1 MKSNINPD
9 YETPFMPANMKK
21 SVRRIFLVL
30 LMTTIGCYG
39 KSLPQTPASSVSQA
53 SASWLTDITQP
64 TGLAFSR
71 DGGSIQA
78 FEMPQI
84 MGSGGG
90 MFDYDGD
97 GDLDIFLIGG
107 GDYPLSSTSPQVTSR
122 LFRQE
127 ADGHFVDVT
136 EESGLKN
143 TGYGMGIAVGDA
155 DNDGDLDVFLSN
167 AGDDRFFVNKGNGVF
182 IDHTPAAGVSDPNW
196 STACSFVDFD
206 RDGWLDL
213 VVVNYVDYFPGSP
226 CYDRS
231 GRRDFCGPQSFKGT
245 VDRLYRNKGV
255 TSEAG
260 GPLFEDHT
268 VVSGLAGAVGKG
280 LGVMCAD
287 FNDDE
292 RPDILVAN
300 DMEPNR
306 LWIQQKN
313 GTFRDEA
320 VVRGL
325 SVNQQGQAEAN
336 MGVVFDDLNRD
347 GRFDVLITHLRGES
361 NTLWQGEQG
370 GLYYD
375 ITPQTGLGPA
385 SISMTGF
392 GVTSI
397 DLNLDGRLDLLIVN
411 GHVKRPGG
419 LQRDSSA
426 TRDFW
431 SDYAQPNQLFLQTAP
446 GVFRNELQLAG
457 TFTETNSVARGL
469 IRGDIDNDG
478 DLDLL
483 VTTAN
488 GPARL
493 YRNDAPRDG
502 AWLLIRVIDAKR
514 CRDAYGARVTVECGD
529 QKWTQFVQPSSG
541 YLSHHDPRLH
551 FGLGGATEV
560 KRITV
565 HWPLRGGDIAEE
577 FTDVK
582 LNQSVEL
589 RRGTSTQ

>member
-1 MKSNINPD
+1 
-9 YETPFMPANMKK
+9 
-21 SVRRIFLVL
+21 
-30 LMTTIGCYG
+30 MTAIGCDG
-39 KSLPQTPASSVSQA
+39 KSSPQTPDPTVPQP
-53 SASWLTDITQP
+53 SASWLTEITRSA
-64 TGLAFSR
+64 GLGFSHE
-71 DGGSIQA
+71 GGSIQT

-84 MGSGGG
+84 MGAGGG

-107 GDYPLSSTSPQVTSR
+107 GDYPVSSASTHAASR

-136 EESGLKN
+136 DESGLKN

-167 AGDDRFFVNKGNGVF
+167 AGEDRFFVNQGHGVF
-182 IDHTPAAGVSDPNW
+182 TDHTSAAGVSDPNW

-255 TSEAG
+255 AADAG
-260 GPLFEDHT
+260 GPLFEDIT

-306 LWIQQKN
+306 LWIQQEN

-320 VVRGL
+320 VIRGL
-325 SVNQQGQAEAN
+325 SVNQHGQAEAN
-336 MGVVFDDLNRD
+336 MGVVFDDLNGD

-361 NTLWQGEQG
+361 NALWQGEQG
-370 GLYYD
+370 GLYCD

-385 SISMTGF
+385 SVPMTGF
-392 GVTSI
+392 GATSI

-419 LQRDSSA
+419 PLRDSSKA
-426 TRDFW
+426 VDFW
-431 SDYAQPNQLFLQTAP
+431 SEYAQSNQLFMQTGP
-446 GVFRNELQLAG
+446 GVFHHELRLASA
-457 TFTETNSVARGL
+457 FTGSNSVARGL
-469 IRGDIDNDG
+469 IRGDLDNDG

-483 VTTAN
+483 VTTAH
-488 GPARL
+488 GSVQL

-502 AWLLIRVIDAKR
+502 AWLLIRAIDTNHR
-514 CRDAYGARVTVECGD
+514 RDAYGARVTVECGD
-529 QKWTQFVQPSSG
+529 RKWTQIVQPSSG

-551 FGLGGATEV
+551 FGLGAATEV
-560 KRITV
+560 TRVTV
-565 HWPLRGGDIAEE
+565 HWPDRRGDVAEE

-582 LNQSVEL
+582 RNQSIEL
-589 RRGTSTQ
+589 RRGTATP

>member
-1 MKSNINPD
+1 
-9 YETPFMPANMKK
+9 
-21 SVRRIFLVL
+21 
-30 LMTTIGCYG
+30 
-39 KSLPQTPASSVSQA
+39 
-53 SASWLTDITQP
+53 
-64 TGLAFSR
+64 
-71 DGGSIQA
+71 
-78 FEMPQI
+78 
-84 MGSGGG
+84 

-107 GDYPLSSTSPQVTSR
+107 GDYPQSSATTKIVSR

-127 ADGHFVDVT
+127 ANGQFVDVT
-136 EESGLKN
+136 DASGLKN

-167 AGDDRFFVNKGNGVF
+167 VGDDRFFVNQGNGVF
-182 IDHTPAAGVSDPNW
+182 VDRTSAAGVSDPNW

-231 GRRDFCGPQSFKGT
+231 GRRDFCGPKSFKGT
-245 VDRLYRNKGV
+245 ADRLYRNKGIAAD
-255 TSEAG
+255 AG
-260 GPLFEDHT
+260 GPQFEDIT
-268 VVSGLAGAVGKG
+268 VASGLADAVGKG

-306 LWIQQKN
+306 LWIQQEN

-320 VVRGL
+320 AIRGL
-325 SVNQQGQAEAN
+325 SVNQHGQAEAN
-336 MGVVFDDLNRD
+336 MGVVFDDLNGD

-370 GLYYD
+370 GLYRD

-385 SISMTGF
+385 SIPMTGF
-392 GVTSI
+392 GVASI
-397 DLNLDGRLDLLIVN
+397 DMDLDGRHDLLIVN

-419 LQRDSSA
+419 PLRNSSA
-426 TRDFW
+426 AVDFW
-431 SDYAQPNQLFLQTAP
+431 SEYAQTNQFYMQMGP
-446 GVFRNELQLAG
+446 GIFQNEFELASA
-457 TFTETNSVARGL
+457 FTGTNSVARGL

-483 VTTAN
+483 VTTAH
-488 GPARL
+488 GPAQL
-493 YRNDAPRDG
+493 YRNVAARQG
-502 AWLLIRVIDAKR
+502 AWLLVRVIDTNHR
-514 CRDAYGARVTVECGD
+514 RDAYGARVTVECGD
-529 QKWTQFVQPSSG
+529 QKWTQIVQPSSG

-551 FGLGGATEV
+551 FGLGTASDINQ
-560 KRITV
+560 ITV
-565 HWPLRGGDIAEE
+565 HWPDHGGDVAEE

-582 LNQSVEL
+582 QNQSIEL
-589 RRGTSTQ
+589 RRGGGKKNE

>member
-1 MKSNINPD
+1 
-9 YETPFMPANMKK
+9 
-21 SVRRIFLVL
+21 
-30 LMTTIGCYG
+30 
-39 KSLPQTPASSVSQA
+39 
-53 SASWLTDITQP
+53 
-64 TGLAFSR
+64 
-71 DGGSIQA
+71 
-78 FEMPQI
+78 
-84 MGSGGG
+84 

-107 GDYPLSSTSPQVTSR
+107 GDYPQSSATTQVASR

-127 ADGHFVDVT
+127 ADGQFVDVT
-136 EESGLKN
+136 DESGLKN

-167 AGDDRFFVNKGNGVF
+167 AGDDRFFVNQGNGVF
-182 IDHTPAAGVSDPNW
+182 IDHTSVAGVSDPNW

-231 GRRDFCGPQSFKGT
+231 GRRDFCGPKSFKGT
-245 VDRLYRNKGV
+245 ADRLYRNRGV
-255 TSEAG
+255 AADAG
-260 GPLFEDHT
+260 GPQFEDIT
-268 VVSGLAGAVGKG
+268 VVSGLADAVGKG

-306 LWIQQKN
+306 LWIQQEN
-313 GTFRDEA
+313 ATFRDEA
-320 VVRGL
+320 VIRGL
-325 SVNQQGQAEAN
+325 SINQHGQAEAN
-336 MGVVFDDLNRD
+336 MGVVFEDLNGD

-370 GLYYD
+370 GLYHD

-385 SISMTGF
+385 SIPMTGF

-397 DLNLDGRLDLLIVN
+397 DLDLDGRLDLLIVN

-419 LQRDSSA
+419 PLRNSSA
-426 TRDFW
+426 AVDFW
-431 SDYAQPNQLFLQTAP
+431 SEYAQPNQFYLQMGP
-446 GVFRNELQLAG
+446 GIFQNELELASS
-457 TFTETNSVARGL
+457 FTGTNSVARGL

-483 VTTAN
+483 VTTAH
-488 GPARL
+488 GSAQL
-493 YRNDAPRDG
+493 YRNDAPRQG
-502 AWLLIRVIDAKR
+502 AWLLIRVIDTNHR
-514 CRDAYGARVTVECGD
+514 RDAYGARVTVECGD
-529 QKWTQFVQPSSG
+529 QKWTQVVQPSSG

-551 FGLGGATEV
+551 FGLGTATEI
-560 KRITV
+560 KRVTV
-565 HWPLRGGDIAEE
+565 HWPERGGDIVEE

-582 LNQSVEL
+582 LNQSMVL
-589 RRGTSTQ
+589 RRGTKKE